1 MILVSED
8 YLKMNEVDIN
18 GQPAGDPNDEP
29 ADYTAPEPVNVA
41 GVDDQQVPENPEPR
55 DSNSPEDGTEG
66 DTTDYTAE
74 GDVPPEDGTEGDTTD
89 YTAEGDVPPEDGGE
103 YPQDGGGGEVPATGG
118 DNQVTADDARGME
131 EEIFKDLTPDQV
143 DLKHKELKNNFMEL
157 YDSTS
162 TIVDRVNQIP
172 SDERFTQTISF
183 VSKQLS
189 DLRTMVSDYMNNVYS
204 TKSYMEN
211 AMNYNRFLVTLNGIN
226 DILEEINK
234 ELTNNS

>member
-55 DSNSPEDGTEG
+55 DSNS
-66 DTTDYTAE
+66 
-74 GDVPPEDGTEGDTTD
+74 PEDGTEGDTTD